1 MSTPVIYTIE
11 GNIGSGKSTL
21 VKSLK
26 KYCKNVYYLDE
37 PVDEWIKIK
46 DKENKNIIEKYYENQ
61 NKYAFAFQMMAYI
74 TRISKLKSALDKGY
88 NIIISER
95 CIYTDKNVFAKMLYN
110 ENKLEDIEYQIYN
123 KWFDEFTASLP
134 NTKTIY
140 LKTTPEVA
148 KERVD
153 ARSRKGEENIP
164 LEYLKKCHTYHET
177 WIKDINKNDKLV
189 LDGNTDINK
198 NPEYINILLEKI
210 NNFIHEKEH
219 ILKFDGASRG
229 NPGLSGCGFVIY
241 DNNNKSI
248 YKGSKFLDINTNNYA
263 EYMGLILGLETAID
277 NNIDNIII
285 KGDSL
290 LVINQMNNKYNV
302 NSSNLINLYKKSKE
316 LEVNFKKIT
325 YVWIKRE
332 LNKDADELANSIID
346 LNTKVDF
353 IEQNSFYC

>member
-1 MSTPVIYTIE
+1 MY
-11 GNIGSGKSTL
+11 
-21 VKSLK
+21 SL
-26 KYCKNVYYLDE
+26 Y
-37 PVDEWIKIK
+37 
-46 DKENKNIIEKYYENQ
+46 
-61 NKYAFAFQMMAYI
+61 
-74 TRISKLKSALDKGY
+74 
-88 NIIISER
+88 
-95 CIYTDKNVFAKMLYN
+95 
-110 ENKLEDIEYQIYN
+110 
-123 KWFDEFTASLP
+123 
-134 NTKTIY
+134 
-140 LKTTPEVA
+140 
-148 KERVD
+148 
-153 ARSRKGEENIP
+153 
-164 LEYLKKCHTYHET
+164 
-177 WIKDINKNDKLV
+177 
-189 LDGNTDINK
+189 
-198 NPEYINILLEKI
+198 
-210 NNFIHEKEH
+210 
-219 ILKFDGASRG
+219 FDGASRG

-353 IEQNSFYC
+353 IEQNSFYG